1 LVETDPRVV
10 VARRELRSLVSE
22 KTIVLALVIQLF
34 IAAFSSFL
42 VVGLVSLYSPNDG
55 PAASVDV
62 AVAGDDADD
71 LQVALAETPAVDVRR
86 YDDRADARLDFQ
98 ANVVDAALL
107 AERDGGRVA
116 VTVLAPDSNIKTT
129 VVVTQVRQ
137 ALRSYEETER
147 TQRGEFLQRAT
158 LDVPRDGGGSSY
170 FGFTYTVLVPLLL
183 FLPVF
188 IGGSITVDS
197 LTEELDR
204 GTMELLRVAP
214 VTATEIVEGKL
225 LAALA
230 ITPVQALAWMLLL
243 RVNGTTVQ
251 HLPSLLA
258 AVVGATLI
266 VVVGG
271 AGLAVLA
278 PDRRVAQ
285 TVYSLGALGIF
296 GLAGLT
302 PLSPLNAVARL
313 AIGSPAPQ
321 SYLAVALAV
330 VAGVTVL
337 IAARRGVGWDRV
349 VTE

>member
-1 LVETDPRVV
+1 MAETDPRVV

-42 VVGLVSLYSPNDG
+42 VVGLVSLYSPSDG

-62 AVAGDDADD
+62 AVAGDDVDD
-71 LQVALAETPAVDVRR
+71 LQVALAETPAIDVRR

-98 ANVVDAALL
+98 TNVVDAALL

-147 TQRGEFLQRAT
+147 TQREAFLQRAT
-158 LDVPRDGGGSSY
+158 LDVPRGGGGSTY

-271 AGLAVLA
+271 AALAVLT

-285 TVYSLGALGIF
+285 TLYSLGALGVF
-296 GLAGLT
+296 GVVGLT
-302 PLSPLNAVARL
+302 PLSLLNAVARL
-313 AIGSPAPQ
+313 AIGSPAPR
-321 SYLAVALAV
+321 SYVAVALAV
-330 VAGVTVL
+330 VAGVAVL
-337 IAARRGVGWDRV
+337 VVARRGVAWERV
-349 VTE
+349 VTD